1 GVNSA
6 MSAEAQRPDAA
17 TKAKWF
23 NVVTQNPDN
32 LKQATLRYIMFYLFP
47 AEQQA
52 LEEPFKARIK
62 THIEEL
68 NKGSDL
74 TLIRSFAGSML
85 PVQCNAASEQELAG
99 LVEEY
104 SAMKPQVVKAVKAA
118 HQQAE
123 RCIKVVA
130 LL

>member
-1 GVNSA
+1 
-6 MSAEAQRPDAA
+6 
-17 TKAKWF
+17 
-23 NVVTQNPDN
+23 
-32 LKQATLRYIMFYLFP
+32 
-47 AEQQA
+47 
-52 LEEPFKARIK
+52 
-62 THIEEL
+62 
-68 NKGSDL
+68 
-74 TLIRSFAGSML
+74 ML